1 MVLSS
6 CFLQIIDTQLLKNQE
21 DYSRSWWIRRADGSI
36 VLATLAEMYDNS
48 ILDVRKEDYSLRKPV
63 MNSESDNRKPVI
75 NTERDNRKP
84 VINTESDNAKTKD
97 KVEQSGVSERKEN
110 KYKVKYDTLVLISYI
125 AIAIMIS
132 ILFPLS
138 YWISLRIYNHLF

>member
-1 MVLSS
+1 MALSS

-21 DYSRSWWIRRADGSI
+21 DYSRSWWIKRADGSI
-36 VLATLAEMYDNS
+36 VLATLAEMYDNT
-48 ILDVRKEDYSLRKPV
+48 IPDVRKEDYSLRKPV
-63 MNSESDNRKPVI
+63 INAESDNRKPVI
-75 NTERDNRKP
+75 NA
-84 VINTESDNAKTKD
+84 ESDNGKTKG

-125 AIAIMIS
+125 AMAIMIS

>member
-1 MVLSS
+1 MALSS
-6 CFLQIIDTQLLKNQE
+6 SFLQIIDTQLLKNQE
-21 DYSRSWWIRRADGSI
+21 DYSRSWWIKRADGSI

-63 MNSESDNRKPVI
+63 INADNRKPVINAESDNRKPVI
-75 NTERDNRKP
+75 NK
-84 VINTESDNAKTKD
+84 VSDNAKTKD
-97 KVEQSGVSERKEN
+97 KVEQSRVSERKEN

>member
-1 MVLSS
+1 MALSS

-21 DYSRSWWIRRADGSI
+21 DYSRSWWIKRADGSI
-36 VLATLAEMYDNS
+36 VLATLAEMYDNT
-48 ILDVRKEDYSLRKPV
+48 IPDVRKEDYSLRKPV
-63 MNSESDNRKPVI
+63 INAESDNRKPVI
-75 NTERDNRKP
+75 NA
-84 VINTESDNAKTKD
+84 ESDNGKTKD

-125 AIAIMIS
+125 AMAIMIS

>member
-1 MVLSS
+1 MALSS
-6 CFLQIIDTQLLKNQE
+6 SFLQIIDTQLLKNQE
-21 DYSRSWWIRRADGSI
+21 DYSRSWWIKRADGSI

-48 ILDVRKEDYSLRKPV
+48 IPDVRKEDYSLRKPV
-63 MNSESDNRKPVI
+63 INADNRKPVINAESDNRKPVI
-75 NTERDNRKP
+75 NK
-84 VINTESDNAKTKD
+84 VSDNAKTKD
-97 KVEQSGVSERKEN
+97 KVEQSRVSERKEN

>member
-36 VLATLAEMYDNS
+36 GLATLAEMYDNS

-75 NTERDNRKP
+75 NTEN
-84 VINTESDNAKTKD
+84 DNAKAKD